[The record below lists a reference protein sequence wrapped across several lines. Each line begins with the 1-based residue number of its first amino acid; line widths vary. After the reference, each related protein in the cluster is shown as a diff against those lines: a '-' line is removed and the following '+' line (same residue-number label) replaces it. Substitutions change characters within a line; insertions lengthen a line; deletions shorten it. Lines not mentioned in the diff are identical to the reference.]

1 MTGQPKS
8 PAPTNPRVG
17 LNPTGRLRRSSA
29 RSRRKL
35 ARRAARGATKPTPK
49 ETP

>member
-1 MTGQPKS
+1 MNEESKS
-8 PAPTNPRVG
+8 SAPTNPRVG

-35 ARRAARGATKPTPK
+35 ARRAARLATKPIPE
-49 ETP
+49 ETQ